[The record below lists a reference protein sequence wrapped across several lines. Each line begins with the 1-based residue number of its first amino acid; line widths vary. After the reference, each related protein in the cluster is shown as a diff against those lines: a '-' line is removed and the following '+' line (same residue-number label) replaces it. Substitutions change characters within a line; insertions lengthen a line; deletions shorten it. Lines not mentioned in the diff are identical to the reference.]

1 MLSFRFW
8 IIFGN
13 SSSSKDLF
21 IYDEKPYKADTVCL
35 NANKVELIYV
45 VDLFL
50 MFSFCK
56 RPASLIVFENYD
68 TPCRP
73 GVLQHLDEVPT

>member
-1 MLSFRFW
+1 MEIPLPPRIYF
-8 IIFGN
+8 
-13 SSSSKDLF
+13 F
-21 IYDEKPYKADTVCL
+21 INRNDEKTYKADTVGL
-35 NANKVELIYV
+35 NADKVELIYV

-50 MFSFCK
+50 MYMYS
-56 RPASLIVFENYD
+56 PACLIVFENYD